1 MIFPWLLKNVILH
14 DMFADYS
21 SVTTSAKPVPEI
33 EQHMADDADKVSK
46 WCSNNRMAANTT
58 KTKVMLIIT

>member
-1 MIFPWLLKNVILH
+1 
-14 DMFADYS
+14 MFADYS

-58 KTKVMLIIT
+58 KTKVMPIIT